1 MIARRPLWTAAARG
15 VTTVTNKA
23 LLSASRRTV
32 PSLARAHSTA
42 VHSAACWDDDEAA
55 WEAEFIA
62 ATEEVYDSSRTFED
76 SAAGLR
82 QLVRTGLLRH
92 TDLRDRPDRFFKAHR
107 LLARHAVKHGPG
119 FWIRFTVHY
128 NLCFGTVLAVGSPEQ
143 IESMEEV
150 TAHGLLGC
158 FALTEKLAGVQS
170 GLIVQ
175 TKAEYKEDSQTFE
188 LNNLGKTE
196 GAYKNWISQ
205 GFVADKAVV
214 LADLTVGGER
224 KGPHAFLMDMRKDG
238 KLEPGVGT
246 GDMGIK
252 TVGNDLDNA
261 WSTRCAQPSLKH
273 DTSHL
278 SASPSAAHHAVLN
291 RIHARAPTHVSTL
304 VQPMCAVSFD
314 RVQLPRSALLSRYA
328 QVSSSG
334 EYVQAEQGIKPFEMI
349 GQRLYTGRVAVA
361 QAALSYRRKLYEDT
375 QAYADA
381 KPIPSF
387 GAGGMAALS
396 SIPQLRSLFGEAEST
411 ASTLE
416 RFVGI
421 CEDQLTPLLLSG
433 SVPSEEL
440 AHRIAV
446 AKVKAVEHSI
456 DLCWRLKQEVG
467 SYALM
472 GDSGFGSMDFL
483 QCCKFAEGDSR
494 VLMLKM
500 ARDRMRKFAKD
511 SKAGLPSAPGHTEE
525 ERHCVNL
532 GAALA
537 KAKGDKAVELQLW
550 DQEWRTVYS
559 LAEAVMA
566 RTMDEA
572 LSEGE

>member
-1 MIARRPLWTAAARG
+1 
-15 VTTVTNKA
+15 V
-23 LLSASRRTV
+23 
-32 PSLARAHSTA
+32 RAQSTA
-42 VHSAACWDDDEAA
+42 TVSWDEDEAA

-62 ATEEVYDSSRTFED
+62 ATEAVYDSTRSFQA

-82 QLVRTGLLRH
+82 QLIQTGLLRH

-143 IESMEEV
+143 VESMEQV
-150 TAHGLLGC
+150 TTDGLLGC

-175 TKAEYKEDSQTFE
+175 TKAEYKEESQTFE

-224 KGPHAFLMDMRKDG
+224 KGPHAFLMDMRKG
-238 KLEPGVGT
+238 GELQPGVAT

-261 WSTRCAQPSLKH
+261 W
-273 DTSHL
+273 
-278 SASPSAAHHAVLN
+278 
-291 RIHARAPTHVSTL
+291 I
-304 VQPMCAVSFD
+304 SFD

-328 QVSSSG
+328 QVSPSG
-334 EYVQAEQGIKPFEMI
+334 EYQQTQKGIKPFEMI

-361 QAALSYRRKLYEDT
+361 QAALSYQRQLYEDT
-375 QAYADA
+375 RAYADA

-387 GAGGMAALS
+387 GSGGSATLA
-396 SIPQLRSLFGEAEST
+396 SIPQLYSLFDEAEST
-411 ASTLE
+411 TSTLE
-416 RFVGI
+416 DFVGI
-421 CEDQLTPLLLSG
+421 CEEWLTPHLLDG
-433 SVPSEEL
+433 SVPSDEL
-440 AHRIAV
+440 AHMIAV

-500 ARDRMRKFAKD
+500 ARDRMRKFTKD
-511 SKAGLPSAPGHTEE
+511 RKTGLPSVPGHAEE
-525 ERHCVNL
+525 ESLCVSL
-532 GAALA
+532 ATMLA
-537 KAKGDKAVELQLW
+537 KSKGDKAVEMQLW

-566 RTMDEA
+566 RTMDQT
-572 LSEGE
+572 LRGCQ